1 MSEIEE
7 SRSPL
12 LVAEQILWLRREMNT
27 TPMHVLKLVYLSHGW
42 TLGLSGKPLINEPVQ
57 AWTYG
62 PVIPS
67 VYYEYRH
74 YGRSPIKDPIIDRSE
89 YFSETQRGIIDA
101 VTDLYKD
108 ATAVE
113 LSNITHKPGSP
124 WHRIYSTGSVGVL
137 IPDAMIEK
145 YYRQLAEED

>member
-12 LVAEQILWLRREMNT
+12 LVAEQILWLRREIDT

-42 TLGLSGKPLINEPVQ
+42 TLGITGKPLINEHVQ

-67 VYYEYRH
+67 VYYEYRR
-74 YGRSPIKDPIIDRSE
+74 YGRSPIKDPVIDRSD
-89 YFSETQRGIIDA
+89 YFSERQRGIIKG

-108 ATAVE
+108 AEAVE
-113 LSNITHKPGSP
+113 LSNITHKRGSP
-124 WHRIYSTGSVGVL
+124 WERIYGAGRVGVV
-137 IPDAMIEK
+137 IPDAIIEK
-145 YYRQLAEED
+145 YYRQLAEAD